1 MISVDILVLTLV
13 GDCVEKLSVCVEV
26 DKTTG
31 DVWPTVCV
39 VECEDGLSVGT
50 EVEIVTTGDVWPI
63 VFVVVVCVDELSA
76 GVEVDDATSVD
87 NWLLVYVVVCDS

>member
-1 MISVDILVLTLV
+1 M
-13 GDCVEKLSVCVEV
+13 
-26 DKTTG
+26 
-31 DVWPTVCV
+31 CV
-39 VECEDGLSVGT
+39 VECDGLSVDT

-87 NWLLVYVVVCDS
+87 SWLLVYVVVCDS

>member
-13 GDCVEKLSVCVEV
+13 GDCVEKLSVCVGV

-31 DVWPTVCV
+31 EVWPTVFV
-39 VECEDGLSVGT
+39 VECDGLSGGT

-87 NWLLVYVVVCDS
+87 DWLLVYVVVCDS

>member
-1 MISVDILVLTLV
+1 MISVDILVLTLIS
-13 GDCVEKLSVCVEV
+13 DCVEKISVCVGV

-31 DVWPTVCV
+31 EVWPTVCV
-39 VECEDGLSVGT
+39 VECDGLSVGT

-63 VFVVVVCVDELSA
+63 VCVVVVCVDELSA

>member
-13 GDCVEKLSVCVEV
+13 GDCVEKLSVCVGV

-31 DVWPTVCV
+31 EVWPTVCV
-39 VECEDGLSVGT
+39 VECDGLSVDT

-63 VFVVVVCVDELSA
+63 VCVVCVDELSA

>member
-1 MISVDILVLTLV
+1 MISVDILVLTLIS
-13 GDCVEKLSVCVEV
+13 DCVEKISVCVGV

-31 DVWPTVCV
+31 EVWPTVCV

-50 EVEIVTTGDVWPI
+50 EVEIVTTGDVWPK
-63 VFVVVVCVDELSA
+63 VFVVVCVDELSA

-87 NWLLVYVVVCDS
+87 DWLLVYVVVCDS

>member
-1 MISVDILVLTLV
+1 MIFVDILVLTLV

-87 NWLLVYVVVCDS
+87 DWLLVYVVVCDS

>member
-1 MISVDILVLTLV
+1 M
-13 GDCVEKLSVCVEV
+13 
-26 DKTTG
+26 
-31 DVWPTVCV
+31 CV

-50 EVEIVTTGDVWPI
+50 EVETVTTGDVWPI
-63 VFVVVVCVDELSA
+63 VCVVVVVVVCVDELSA